1 MIYIGLPQWSHPKWV
16 RLGITNLEEYARHF
30 NCVEGNTTLYALP
43 KPEVVLRWREQ
54 TTDDFRFCFKFPAT
68 ISHQAALR
76 HCDDLVTE
84 FLTRMSPL
92 APRIGQYWLQLPATF
107 GPRELP
113 ALWHFLDSLPGEFN
127 YGVEVRHPQ
136 FFAKEEEEQTLNRG
150 LHQRGVNRVI
160 LDSRP
165 VHAARPHSEAI
176 RDAQRKKPKVPVHAV
191 LTAKNPLIRFIGS
204 DDMTQNRELF
214 QVWLQKLAQ
223 WHQTTTPYL
232 FLHTPDIAQA
242 PELVHTL
249 WEDLRK
255 TLPEIGAVPAI
266 PQLLFSEFATYHRQV
281 PSAILKGVCMV
292 SALYAVLSAL
302 LLMKFSFDVVRLRM
316 QYRVAYG
323 DGGFSELQSAIRI
336 HGNAVEYIPIAIVLM
351 LFMEMNGAE
360 TWMVHI
366 CGIVLLAGRLMHYY
380 GFHHRLFRWRRSG
393 MSATWC
399 ALLLMVLANL
409 WYMPWELVFSLR

>member
-1 MIYIGLPQWSHPKWV
+1 M
-16 RLGITNLEEYARHF
+16 
-30 NCVEGNTTLYALP
+30 EGNTTLYALP

-136 FFAKEEEEQTLNRG
+136 FFAKGEEEQTLNRG

-165 VHAARPHSEAI
+165 VHA
-176 RDAQRKKPKVPVHAV
+176 V
-191 LTAKNPLIRFIGS
+191 LTATNPLIRFIGS

-266 PQLLFSEFATYHRQV
+266 PQQSSLF
-281 PSAILKGVCMV
+281 
-292 SALYAVLSAL
+292 
-302 LLMKFSFDVVRLRM
+302 
-316 QYRVAYG
+316 
-323 DGGFSELQSAIRI
+323 
-336 HGNAVEYIPIAIVLM
+336 
-351 LFMEMNGAE
+351 
-360 TWMVHI
+360 
-366 CGIVLLAGRLMHYY
+366 
-380 GFHHRLFRWRRSG
+380 
-393 MSATWC
+393 
-399 ALLLMVLANL
+399 
-409 WYMPWELVFSLR
+409 